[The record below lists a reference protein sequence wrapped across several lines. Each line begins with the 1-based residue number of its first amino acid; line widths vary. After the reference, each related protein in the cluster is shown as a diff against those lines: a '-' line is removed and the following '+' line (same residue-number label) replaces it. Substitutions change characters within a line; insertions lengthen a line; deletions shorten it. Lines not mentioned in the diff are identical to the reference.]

1 MSLTQLLACS
11 MDSGVVLSLCG
22 DKIAASPKHRLTDHL
37 RTLVAS
43 HRGELIEHLQEQQEE
58 RLAIM
63 LEGCGYAPDTQ
74 LPTEVVSGLLSGD
87 MTLVDSVT
95 EDPPRVRRLIGCGFP
110 GKPTPSPPQSISGT
124 PWWEMPASG

>member
-11 MDSGVVLSLCG
+11 MDSGVVLSLYG
-22 DKIAASPKHRLTDHL
+22 DKIAASPKHRLTAHL

-43 HRGELIEHLQEQQEE
+43 HRGELIEHLLEQQEE

-74 LPTEVVSGLLSGD
+74 LPSEVVSGLLSGD
-87 MTLVDSVT
+87 MTLVDSTT
-95 EDPPRVRRLIGCGFP
+95 EAPPRVRRLIGCGFS
-110 GKPTPSPPQSISGT
+110 GKPNPSPPEPISGT
-124 PWWEMPASG
+124 PWWEMPANG